1 MTHSTERDV
10 LGRDLHII
18 LARLNGRKF
27 LGCKLFILLN
37 LERHLMVFVGII
49 PLFAIDLLIDGILVD
64 IDLCV
69 SSVDFFAFVIPL
81 VATLL

>member
-1 MTHSTERDV
+1 
-10 LGRDLHII
+10 
-18 LARLNGRKF
+18 
-27 LGCKLFILLN
+27 
-37 LERHLMVFVGII
+37 MVFVGII